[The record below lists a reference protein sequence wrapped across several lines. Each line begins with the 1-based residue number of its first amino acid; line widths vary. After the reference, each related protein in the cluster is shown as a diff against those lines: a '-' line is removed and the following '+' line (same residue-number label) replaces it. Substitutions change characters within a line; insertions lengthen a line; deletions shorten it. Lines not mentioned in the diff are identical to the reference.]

1 MPFAGNGADGHAAAP
16 EKPQLA
22 LLSALPNDC
31 PTYTW
36 ANFRHLESMAN
47 EVYQQ
52 LKDKK
57 ESGNQYLVVLG
68 LTKDVITTL
77 LNDGNIIGGIGFR
90 MMSEDA
96 VGVLKIIASPI
107 HACATDTLTRFI
119 DRHFWDMGL
128 YVSQYLWGGK
138 TAHPYPR
145 TERLTERLKQPDQC
159 FWPAARYHANA
170 WPTLVVET
178 GVGESLPTLRA
189 DACWWFENSKNDTRI
204 VIVLAV
210 KKSTRTIIV
219 EKWQPAP
226 QFASD
231 QQPYCAQEL
240 VITPAAPTVTGA
252 PLYLPF
258 ELIMDRPAVGNE
270 KDITMDVDE
279 LLCWVG
285 TYV

>member
-1 MPFAGNGADGHAAAP
+1 MPSVGNGPDSHAVAP
-16 EKPQLA
+16 EKPQLD
-22 LLSALPNDC
+22 LLSALPNNC
-31 PTYTW
+31 PTYAW

-52 LKDKK
+52 LKDKQ

-77 LNDGNIIGGIGFR
+77 LNDRNIIGGIGFQV
-90 MMSEDA
+90 MCEDA

-107 HACATDTLTRFI
+107 HACATDTLTRLI

-128 YVSQYLWGGK
+128 YVPQYLWGGK

-145 TERLTERLKQPDQC
+145 TETITERVKQPDQC
-159 FWPAARYHANA
+159 LWPAARYRANG
-170 WPTLVVET
+170 WPTLVIET
-178 GVGESLPTLRA
+178 GVGESLPILRA
-189 DACWWFENSKNDTRI
+189 DACWWFENSKNDTRTAI
-204 VIVLAV
+204 LLAV
-210 KKSTRTIIV
+210 RKSTRTIIV

-226 QFASD
+226 QFASS

-240 VITPAAPTVTGA
+240 VISPAEPTVTGA

-270 KDITMDVDE
+270 KDITMDIDE

>member
-119 DRHFWDMGL
+119 DRHFWDMGDRK
-128 YVSQYLWGGK
+128 S
-138 TAHPYPR
+138 
-145 TERLTERLKQPDQC
+145 
-159 FWPAARYHANA
+159 
-170 WPTLVVET
+170 VV
-178 GVGESLPTLRA
+178 
-189 DACWWFENSKNDTRI
+189 
-204 VIVLAV
+204 
-210 KKSTRTIIV
+210 
-219 EKWQPAP
+219 
-226 QFASD
+226 
-231 QQPYCAQEL
+231 
-240 VITPAAPTVTGA
+240 
-252 PLYLPF
+252 
-258 ELIMDRPAVGNE
+258 
-270 KDITMDVDE
+270 
-279 LLCWVG
+279 
-285 TYV
+285 